1 VTKTPIL
8 PAPCRL
14 KISDEDVLAAMKRI
28 PGYIDITP
36 GDFKEIYALAFEL
49 ATERLSGSLT
59 AADVMTRH
67 IVFVTLDTPLAEAAG
82 TMARHGISGVPVLDS
97 DGKVAGIISEKDFLA
112 QMGGAPLQS
121 FMDVVTQCL
130 KNKGCLALSLR
141 NQRAADIMRAPVIAV
156 EPHTPVNEIS
166 RLFVEKAINRVPV
179 LDSTLRPVGIVSR
192 GDLVR
197 SSCVL

>member
-1 VTKTPIL
+1 MTKDPIP

-49 ATERLSGSLT
+49 ASERLSGSLT
-59 AADVMTRH
+59 AADVMTRR
-67 IVFVTLDTPLAEAAG
+67 IISVTLDTPLTEAADI
-82 TMARHGISGVPVLDS
+82 MARQGISGVPVLDGE
-97 DGKVAGIISEKDFLA
+97 GKVAGIISEKDFLA

-121 FMDVVTQCL
+121 FMDVVAQCL

-156 EPHTPVNEIS
+156 EPYTPVNEIS